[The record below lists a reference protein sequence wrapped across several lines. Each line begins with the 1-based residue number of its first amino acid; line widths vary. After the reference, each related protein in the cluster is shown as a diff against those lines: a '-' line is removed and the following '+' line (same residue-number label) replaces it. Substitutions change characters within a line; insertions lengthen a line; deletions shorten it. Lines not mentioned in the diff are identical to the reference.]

1 MQKLGGFSKS
11 PPFLLFSFALSSAL
25 LPPSAPLLPRLHSL
39 FPRPPAPVPPLRACT
54 CALPCALAHTRTSAD
69 FRFLPSPFTA
79 LSQLTVYQ
87 HTRGEHF
94 PHIISFTYPSPSL
107 SRFSPT
113 GYGKAPL
120 FPTFPPYFSR
130 HSPCLA
136 NCKISHRAG
145 EGIFL
150 KAFTPYA
157 LIYCALRPTSEEVK
171 RKIENHLTRAREETR
186 KTHLLHLVASRRG
199 RTFAS
204 RTLQRLFSS
213 CHIAFPSFAT

>member
-25 LPPSAPLLPRLHSL
+25 LPHLLAPSSASFPL
-39 FPRPPAPVPPLRACT
+39 PPTSTPVPPLHACT
-54 CALPCALAHTRTSAD
+54 CAHPRALAHPRASAD
-69 FRFLPSPFTA
+69 FHFLPSPFTD

-87 HTRGEHF
+87 HTRGEHLSTLS
-94 PHIISFTYPSPSL
+94 PSPTLHLPFTYPLAILPNRL
-107 SRFSPT
+107 RKSPT
-113 GYGKAPL
+113 FSNTSPV
-120 FPTFPPYFSR
+120 FPR

-157 LIYCALRPTSEEVK
+157 LIYCALRPTGEEVK
-171 RKIENHLTRAREETR
+171 AKNEKHLTRAHEREV
-186 KTHLLHLVASRRG
+186 HFQSIL
-199 RTFAS
+199 
-204 RTLQRLFSS
+204 
-213 CHIAFPSFAT
+213 P

>member
-25 LPPSAPLLPRLHSL
+25 LPHLLRFFLGFILSSPVPRLRRPHFAHARVHS
-39 FPRPPAPVPPLRACT
+39 RA
-54 CALPCALAHTRTSAD
+54 SAD

-87 HTRGEHF
+87 HTRGEHL
-94 PHIISFTYPSPSL
+94 PHTIPFTFPSPPL

-157 LIYCALRPTSEEVK
+157 LIYCALRSTGEEVK
-171 RKIENHLTRAREETR
+171 EKNEKHLTRAREETR
-186 KTHLLHLVASRRG
+186 KTHRLHLVAFRRG

>member
-1 MQKLGGFSKS
+1 MQKLGGFSNRLPFCCFRLRFRLRSS
-11 PPFLLFSFALSSAL
+11 PHLLRSFLGFIPSSPVLRLRCPHFAHAR
-25 LPPSAPLLPRLHSL
+25 AHS
-39 FPRPPAPVPPLRACT
+39 RA
-54 CALPCALAHTRTSAD
+54 SAD

-87 HTRGEHF
+87 HTRGEHL
-94 PHIISFTYPSPSL
+94 PHTIPFTFPSPPL

-113 GYGKAPL
+113 GYGKVPL
-120 FPTFPPYFSR
+120 FPTLPPYFSR

-136 NCKISHRAG
+136 NCKISHRAS

-157 LIYCALRPTSEEVK
+157 LIYCALRPTGEEVK
-171 RKIENHLTRAREETR
+171 EKNEKHLTRAREGNPKNTPSSPCR
-186 KTHLLHLVASRRG
+186 LSPRPNIPSH
-199 RTFAS
+199 
-204 RTLQRLFSS
+204 TLQRLFSS